1 MAAVSQIA
9 APQGRRGPTLICV
22 RHHCAGPP
30 RSPRKWRQF
39 RRSEPPRDGEGG
51 RGGGRKG
58 RGRKRDAGKR
68 EQNRGRVGNKSD
80 INLNF
85 RMSARKSWIG
95 AGPPS
100 LVREARQGQRRR
112 RRQGWS
118 SANPRNP
125 RGPPKDYVYGVFSF
139 PIESL
144 RSFRRPVLHP
154 CCHLLRAR
162 GDWEVLMVAVVG
174 SISWEED
181 EDRKEL
187 RRRRGGVGEG

>member
-1 MAAVSQIA
+1 M
-9 APQGRRGPTLICV
+9 CV

-125 RGPPKDYVYGVFSF
+125 RGPPKDYVYVVLSSTDTPLCSAGPQVGPFHVRTAVS
-139 PIESL
+139 PEKNDWNH
-144 RSFRRPVLHP
+144 RPN
-154 CCHLLRAR
+154 
-162 GDWEVLMVAVVG
+162 VA
-174 SISWEED
+174 WD
-181 EDRKEL
+181 F
-187 RRRRGGVGEG
+187 